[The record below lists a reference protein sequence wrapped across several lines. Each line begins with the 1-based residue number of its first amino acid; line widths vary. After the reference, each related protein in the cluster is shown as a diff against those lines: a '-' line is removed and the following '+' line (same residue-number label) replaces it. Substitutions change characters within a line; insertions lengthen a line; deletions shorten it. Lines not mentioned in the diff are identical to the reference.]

1 MLYLFIGVAGMIGSL
16 LRYSIAIMT
25 IHIWN
30 PAFPLATLLVN
41 LIGSFL
47 LGWCSS
53 YFQKLKKVPAN
64 IKTAITTG
72 IIGSFTTF
80 STFCLETIQL
90 IEVGDYWIAFIYM
103 IISFLGGLLFVNLGI
118 KVGYQ
123 PELETGKKV

>member
-1 MLYLFIGVAGMIGSL
+1 MIGSL